1 MNDRESMK
9 NLRIEI
15 YKPGQKEPEKT
26 VSVPLSSLD
35 ISLKLMPQKIKAS
48 LEAEG
53 VDLTVCSDL
62 TKEKDLRGALIEI
75 ERRGETLVISVEGNN
90 R

>member
-1 MNDRESMK
+1 MK
-9 NLRIEI
+9 NLRIEN

-26 VSVPLSSLD
+26 VSVPLSSLG

-53 VDLTVCSDL
+53 IDLTVCSDL
-62 TKEKDLRGALIEI
+62 TDEKNLRGVLIEI
-75 ERRGETLVISVEGNN
+75 ENPRERLVISTEGDNS
-90 R
+90 